1 MLTVTVSSKGQI
13 AIPKQIRERLDIRE
27 GTKLALYAE
36 GRDLILRRALSPDW
50 RQMQGAY
57 KGPSLN
63 EARKQ
68 ERRKELLRD
77 AKGH

>member
-13 AIPKQIRERLDIRE
+13 AIPKKIRERLDIRE

-36 GRDLILRRALSPDW
+36 GRDLILRRALSSDW

-57 KGPSLN
+57 KGHDGRIRHGTFCLV
-63 EARKQ
+63 
-68 ERRKELLRD
+68 
-77 AKGH
+77 

>member
-13 AIPKQIRERLDIRE
+13 AIPKEIRERLDIRA
-27 GTKLALYAE
+27 GTKLALYA
-36 GRDLILRRALSPDW
+36 LRRALSSDW

-63 EARKQ
+63 AARKQ
-68 ERRKELLRD
+68 ERRKELLLD